1 VRYSGSV
8 VLWRLGVVVGLLALA
23 TTALAQAMD
32 APLDGYRRAERIGE
46 VGIVRGRAFEE
57 RRKPSA
63 PDLPLA
69 GIAVSL
75 LPHSDAWLSRL
86 EAIKRGTRDSIG
98 AYREA
103 ATAVLRSREGYE
115 KSLLEAGAGD
125 LPQAATVD
133 GEGGFTLENVPAGP
147 WILFASRSTYI
158 SRTPVVRA
166 PPPGAAPPPPRP
178 PAAPSPFLPMEKLAG
193 YHVVTYW
200 VRAITVSPGSPE
212 AVELTDRNV
221 WLTGVIERRDPA
233 RLPDQPYIAP
243 R

>member
-8 VLWRLGVVVGLLALA
+8 ACWRLGVVAGLLVLA
-23 TTALAQAMD
+23 ATVLAQGMD
-32 APLDGYRRAERIGE
+32 VPLDGYRRAERRGD
-46 VGIVRGRAFEE
+46 VGVVRGRAFEE

-75 LPHSDAWLSRL
+75 LPHSEAWLSRL
-86 EAIKRGTRDSIG
+86 EAIKRGARDSIG

-103 ATAVLRSREGYE
+103 ATTVLRSREGYE

-133 GEGGFTLENVPAGP
+133 GEGGFTLQNVPAGP

-158 SRTPVVRA
+158 SRTPIVRA
-166 PPPGAAPPPPRP
+166 PPPGTAPPRP

-200 VRAITVSPGSPE
+200 VRALTVSPRAPE

-233 RLPDQPYIAP
+233 RLPDQPYAP
-243 R
+243 PR

>member
-1 VRYSGSV
+1 VRYSESV
-8 VLWRLGVVVGLLALA
+8 ASWQLGVVAGLLALGA
-23 TTALAQAMD
+23 TVLAQGMD
-32 APLDGYRRAERIGE
+32 VPLDGYRRAEKLGD

-75 LPHSDAWLSRL
+75 LPHSEAWLSRL
-86 EAIKRGTRDSIG
+86 EAIKRGARDSIG
-98 AYREA
+98 AYRES

-125 LPQAATVD
+125 LPQATTVD
-133 GEGGFTLENVPAGP
+133 GEGGFTLERVPAGP

-166 PPPGAAPPPPRP
+166 PPAGAAPPARP
-178 PAAPSPFLPMEKLAG
+178 PVAPSPFLPIEKLAG

-200 VRAITVSPGSPE
+200 VRALTVSPGAPE

-221 WLTGVIERRDPA
+221 WLTGVIERREPA
-233 RLPDQPYIAP
+233 RLPDQPFVPP